1 MSGAPV
7 IMREKT
13 HYLAESGEIRQHANA
28 TRWIGIYASRPN
40 IPTTQGGQPDED
52 RRAEI
57 GYMYKSGAVQRT
69 ITDGIRG
76 PHFGE
81 LP

>member
-13 HYLAESGEIRQHANA
+13 HYLAENGAIVRHANA
-28 TRWIGIYASRPN
+28 TRFIGIYASRPRLSL
-40 IPTTQGGQPDED
+40 PSGMDETD
-52 RRAEI
+52 SRAEI
-57 GYMYKSGAVQRT
+57 GFFYKSSCVEAT
-69 ITDGIRG
+69 ITQGLRG
-76 PHFGE
+76 PRHGE